1 MKRTK
6 SSAGLSV
13 QENLDETAHK
23 QTKALLEQRAR
34 QLALL
39 NEIGRQVAA
48 SLELEGILDTAVR
61 LVQQGFGYHHVALFL
76 LDPAQGQLVM
86 RARAGSFA
94 SIFPDLHSLRLDQGM
109 VGWVARHGE
118 KLLANEVSLEPH
130 YWNPFPELLPTCSEL
145 SMPIRV
151 GDEIVGVL
159 DIQSPQYNAFDE
171 NDVRV
176 MEILADQVAVAIQN
190 ARLYQEIQQ
199 ELAARAYAEK
209 ALLESEKRYRT
220 LVETSPSA
228 IFYLDMHARVSL
240 CNRPAARMF
249 GFEDPQAMIG
259 MDVLGLVDLPD
270 RQMLNDE
277 IPGRRAGY
285 IRQDMEVVLFRKD
298 GARFPA
304 EVSLAVVGDDAGVPA
319 GIIGVVHD
327 LTEHKRL
334 EQYRLRAERLAVIG
348 STAAI
353 LAHEIKNPL
362 QSIQSN
368 LELVLDYA
376 LDTCQQE
383 EHLRLCAQELERL
396 VVLTNRLLSLAQAQT
411 NASRPISIDEMLQMT
426 KSLIEKRLPAVQ
438 MISRVTEDLPLIDI
452 VPEQIVEVL
461 LSLVGNIV
469 ASVSGNGP
477 ILLAAGREAG
487 WVTLSIGSEGRIIP
501 LARLKAALD
510 SPLMSRPPG
519 VGQGFS
525 VYQSIVQQLGGELS
539 MEEPCEQGCSG
550 YILHLPVYNTAYI
563 T

>member
-510 SPLMSRPPG
+510 SPLMSGPSG

-550 YILHLPVYNTAYI
+550 YILHLPVYSTAYI